1 MSIGALFT
9 KQWNGNF
16 WGKNLKSSA
25 KGESS
30 VLGWLANAAPELMN
44 PDKREES
51 DKAEAVEAAKAPLSY
66 SRRITADFKTKML
79 TANRNDKGEVCYSYE
94 ASRQKFE
101 VIINVNGDERNYLI
115 KGTDSEGNSFEKEFD
130 PYDVDPENADY
141 TEFTALCL
149 YIQKTDRYADDVMRN
164 FAQPENILEK
174 TNYVGVLF
182 AWSIGQAQSGN
193 MESFEDARR
202 LIVAIQEF
210 TFAKREIELP
220 VSEEL
225 IDLLFVEQ
233 DEVAKK
239 EAEYKPIESTKAVF
253 SGSAPEKPD
262 RVFDTYYSPE
272 GIRCIKEGEEQ
283 SGEDTLQWEIKF
295 ENKEQYQKIMQ
306 FLSRF
311 PEEDNFLFASKKEF
325 WNDFLNGEVDVDGFM
340 KFYQWTE
347 HGVPNLGVGIDGE
360 QGKISREKITDPNA
374 KYFNDRSWIGK
385 VWTEEELWAN
395 WYAKVGAA
403 NPAAGEKSGTYY
415 WERAFDS
422 IGKNAPES
430 VKQAWMDAAAVVGA
444 DGMGISKN
452 GMMDHISQLMV
463 QRLLK
468 IYRGEKADDILGSSV
483 QSAIKAIDNAL
494 YDLEHPLDG
503 NRSRTPE
510 QMKKK
515 EIEKKFYQVFL
526 KRLYAI
532 T

>member
-16 WGKNLKSSA
+16 YNNNPKSSA
-25 KGESS
+25 KGETSALS
-30 VLGWLANAAPELMN
+30 WLANAAPELMN
-44 PDKREES
+44 PGKREEPV
-51 DKAEAVEAAKAPLSY
+51 KAETPLSY
-66 SRRITADFKTKML
+66 SRRITADFRTEML
-79 TANRNDKGEVCYSYE
+79 TANRNENGEVCYSYE

-115 KGTDSEGNSFEKEFD
+115 KGIDSEGNSFEKEFD
-130 PYDVDPENADY
+130 PYDIDPENADY

-182 AWSIGQAQSGN
+182 AWSIEQAQSGN

-210 TFAKREIELP
+210 TFFKREIELP
-220 VSEEL
+220 ASEDL
-225 IDLLFVEQ
+225 IDLLFVER
-233 DEVAKK
+233 DEAEEKA
-239 EAEYKPIESTKAVF
+239 AEYKTIECTKAVF

-262 RVFDTYYSPE
+262 RVFNTYYSPE
-272 GIRCIKEGEEQ
+272 GIRCIKEGEGNSGEKT
-283 SGEDTLQWEIKF
+283 GEDTLQWEIKF
-295 ENKEQYQKIMQ
+295 ESEEQYQQVMQ

-311 PEEDNFLFASKKEF
+311 SEEDNFLFASKKEF
-325 WNDFLNGEVDVDGFM
+325 WDDFLNGEVDMDGFM

-347 HGVPNLGVGIDGE
+347 HGVLNLGVSIDGE
-360 QGKISREKITDPNA
+360 QGRISREKITDPNA
-374 KYFNDRSWIGK
+374 KYFNDQSWIRK
-385 VWTEEELWAN
+385 VWTEEELWAD

-403 NPAAGEKSGTYY
+403 NPKAAGEKSETYY

-430 VKQAWMDAAAVVGA
+430 VKKAWLDAAAVVGA
-444 DGMGISKN
+444 DGMGITKN

-463 QRLLK
+463 QRLTKNL
-468 IYRGEKADDILGSSV
+468 RGERADDILGSSV
-483 QSAIKAIDNAL
+483 EAAIKAVNSAL

-503 NRSRTPE
+503 NRGRTPE
-510 QMKKK
+510 QLKKR

-526 KRLYAI
+526 KRLQAI
-532 T
+532 

>member
-16 WGKNLKSSA
+16 YNNNPKSSA

-30 VLGWLANAAPELMN
+30 ALWWLANAAPGLMN
-44 PDKREES
+44 AGKREES
-51 DKAEAVEAAKAPLSY
+51 DKAEVAEAAKAPLSY
-66 SRRITADFKTKML
+66 SRRITADFRTEML
-79 TANRNDKGEVCYSYE
+79 TANRNENGEVCYSYE

-115 KGTDSEGNSFEKEFD
+115 KGTDKEGNPFEKEFD
-130 PYDVDPENADY
+130 PYDIDPENADY

-182 AWSIGQAQSGN
+182 AWSIEQAQSGN

-210 TFAKREIELP
+210 TFSKREIELP
-220 VSEEL
+220 VSEDL
-225 IDLLFVEQ
+225 IDLLFAEQ
-233 DEVAKK
+233 DEAEEK
-239 EAEYKPIESTKAVF
+239 E
-253 SGSAPEKPD
+253 
-262 RVFDTYYSPE
+262 
-272 GIRCIKEGEEQ
+272 
-283 SGEDTLQWEIKF
+283 
-295 ENKEQYQKIMQ
+295 
-306 FLSRF
+306 
-311 PEEDNFLFASKKEF
+311 
-325 WNDFLNGEVDVDGFM
+325 
-340 KFYQWTE
+340 
-347 HGVPNLGVGIDGE
+347 
-360 QGKISREKITDPNA
+360 
-374 KYFNDRSWIGK
+374 
-385 VWTEEELWAN
+385 
-395 WYAKVGAA
+395 
-403 NPAAGEKSGTYY
+403 AAGEKSGTYY

-430 VKQAWMDAAAVVGA
+430 VKQAWLDAAAVVGA
-444 DGMGISKN
+444 DGMGTAKN

-468 IYRGEKADDILGSSV
+468 IYRGESADDVLGNSV
-483 QSAIKAIDNAL
+483 QSAIKAVNSAL

-503 NRSRTPE
+503 NRGRTPE
-510 QMKKK
+510 QMKKR

-526 KRLYAI
+526 KRLHAI
-532 T
+532 

>member
-16 WGKNLKSSA
+16 YGNNPKSSG
-25 KGESS
+25 KGETS

-44 PDKREES
+44 PGKREEY
-51 DKAEAVEAAKAPLSY
+51 DKAEGLEAAKAPLSY
-66 SRRITADFKTKML
+66 SRRITADFRTEML
-79 TANRNDKGEVCYSYE
+79 TANRNKNGEVCYSYE

-115 KGTDSEGNSFEKEFD
+115 KGTDKEGNYFEKEFD
-130 PYDVDPENADY
+130 PYDIDPENADY

-182 AWSIGQAQSGN
+182 AWSIEQAQSGN
-193 MESFEDARR
+193 TESFENARR

-210 TFAKREIELP
+210 TFFKREIELP
-220 VSEEL
+220 VSEDL

-233 DEVAKK
+233 DE
-239 EAEYKPIESTKAVF
+239 AEEKA
-253 SGSAPEKPD
+253 
-262 RVFDTYYSPE
+262 
-272 GIRCIKEGEEQ
+272 
-283 SGEDTLQWEIKF
+283 
-295 ENKEQYQKIMQ
+295 
-306 FLSRF
+306 
-311 PEEDNFLFASKKEF
+311 
-325 WNDFLNGEVDVDGFM
+325 
-340 KFYQWTE
+340 
-347 HGVPNLGVGIDGE
+347 
-360 QGKISREKITDPNA
+360 
-374 KYFNDRSWIGK
+374 
-385 VWTEEELWAN
+385 
-395 WYAKVGAA
+395 AA
-403 NPAAGEKSGTYY
+403 EEKSDTYY

-430 VKQAWMDAAAVVGA
+430 VKKAWLDAAAVVGA
-444 DGMGISKN
+444 DGMGITKN

-468 IYRGEKADDILGSSV
+468 IYRGERADDVLGSSV
-483 QSAIKAIDNAL
+483 QSAIKAVNNAL

-503 NRSRTPE
+503 NRGRTPE
-510 QMKKK
+510 QMKKR

-526 KRLYAI
+526 KRLQAI
-532 T
+532 

>member
-9 KQWNGNF
+9 KQWSGNF
-16 WGKNLKSSA
+16 YGKNPKSSA
-25 KGESS
+25 KGETSA
-30 VLGWLANAAPELMN
+30 LQWIANAAPELMN
-44 PDKREES
+44 PGKREES
-51 DKAEAVEAAKAPLSY
+51 DKAGAVEAAKAPLSY
-66 SRRITADFKTKML
+66 SRRITADFKTEML
-79 TANRNDKGEVCYSYE
+79 TAGQNEKGEVCYSYE

-130 PYDVDPENADY
+130 PYDIDPENADY

-182 AWSIGQAQSGN
+182 AWSIEQAQNGN

-210 TFAKREIELP
+210 TFSKREIELP

-233 DEVAKK
+233 DEAEEKEVA
-239 EAEYKPIESTKAVF
+239 E
-253 SGSAPEKPD
+253 
-262 RVFDTYYSPE
+262 R
-272 GIRCIKEGEEQ
+272 
-283 SGEDTLQWEIKF
+283 
-295 ENKEQYQKIMQ
+295 
-306 FLSRF
+306 
-311 PEEDNFLFASKKEF
+311 
-325 WNDFLNGEVDVDGFM
+325 
-340 KFYQWTE
+340 
-347 HGVPNLGVGIDGE
+347 
-360 QGKISREKITDPNA
+360 
-374 KYFNDRSWIGK
+374 
-385 VWTEEELWAN
+385 
-395 WYAKVGAA
+395 
-403 NPAAGEKSGTYY
+403 EKSGTYY
-415 WERAFDS
+415 WEQAFDS

-430 VKQAWMDAAAVVGA
+430 VKQAWLDAAAVVGA
-444 DGMGISKN
+444 DGMGITKN

-468 IYRGEKADDILGSSV
+468 IYRGESADDILGSSAA
-483 QSAIKAIDNAL
+483 SAIKAVNSAL

-503 NRSRTPE
+503 NRGRTPE
-510 QMKKK
+510 QMKKR

-526 KRLYAI
+526 KRLHAI
-532 T
+532 